1 METGVGSD
9 VEGVTSPR
17 TTNTMTDRQPA
28 DGGAMGRWNS
38 VVSAWICWMMW
49 GGIVKALGVQMPVLE
64 SQFAADA
71 WLIGWIVA
79 MTDATIDLAGTS
91 LV

>member
-1 METGVGSD
+1 METGLGSQAA
-9 VEGVTSPR
+9 GVTSPR
-17 TTNTMTDRQPA
+17 TTNTMTV
-28 DGGAMGRWNS
+28 GALGRWNS

-79 MTDATIDLAGTS
+79 MTDAAIDLAGIS
-91 LV
+91 II